1 METDVTN
8 NILTVTAEYGINVNK
23 DELIKALQY
32 DRNQYNKGY
41 VDGAKDFAKRLK
53 EWLKG
58 DVTLFTQQRY
68 IVDGAVDNIV
78 EEMGG
83 DY

>member
-1 METDVTN
+1 MN

-32 DRNQYNKGY
+32 DRNQYQRGY
-41 VDGAKDFAKRLK
+41 MDGRRDSALRIYQEFRS
-53 EWLKG
+53 
-58 DVTLFTQQRY
+58 LFPAYNPHALVRMR
-68 IVDGAVDNIV
+68 DIV
-78 EEMGG
+78 EMFESVVPRG